1 MHLSLTK
8 YSGTS
13 PHSILKEAFYFTLDT
28 ASHPPVYIPQCPGL
42 VSLPLHSPRVQ
53 NAFLLSPQTNLSPR
67 ASQAPNSS
75 FPWSTHT
82 PSCLAPATELTPA
95 LLQVPALLQGEHSA
109 WWPQATLCP
118 NVLPAPSL
126 HLTLKT
132 IHPLLPSTHLFQNK
146 QHFPPPTLV
155 RLQASQRQ

>member
-13 PHSILKEAFYFTLDT
+13 PHSILKEAFLLHTR
-28 ASHPPVYIPQCPGL
+28 HKWPPPPRSTFPSVQGL
-42 VSLPLHSPRVQ
+42 FSLPLHSPRVQ

-67 ASQAPNSS
+67 ANQAPNSS

-82 PSCLAPATELTPA
+82 PSCLAPATES
-95 LLQVPALLQGEHSA
+95 LLLPYCKCLPSSKGTQCLVASGPS
-109 WWPQATLCP
+109 LCP

-132 IHPLLPSTHLFQNK
+132 IHPLLPSKHLFQNK
-146 QHFPPPTLV
+146 QHFSP
-155 RLQASQRQ
+155 SNIS